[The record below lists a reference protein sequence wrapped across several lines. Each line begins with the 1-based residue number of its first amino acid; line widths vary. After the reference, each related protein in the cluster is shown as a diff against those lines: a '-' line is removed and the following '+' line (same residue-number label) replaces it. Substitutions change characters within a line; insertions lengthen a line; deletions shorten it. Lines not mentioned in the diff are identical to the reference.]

1 MQTGSPTRHIG
12 ISAANSLATSVY
24 RCEYAARE
32 LLRSCVFDARM
43 HLNLPDLAAMDEM
56 IAHFDRFQLD
66 VRSAELR
73 DLEGKTTQLAEQSF
87 RILMALL
94 ERPGEV
100 VGREELCQR
109 LWPNGTI
116 VEFEHSISVAVN
128 RLRQALG
135 DAADSPKFIE
145 TLARRG
151 YRLKT
156 PVQWVQSQHSISSPQ
171 IAASNLIGKRIAH
184 YRILE
189 ILGGGGMG
197 LVYKGE
203 DIKLGRRVA
212 LKFLPEELAG
222 DERALRRFE
231 IEARAASALN
241 NPNICTIYAV
251 EEHDG
256 QPFIAMEFLE
266 GRSLRDIIAEACSAR
281 VPLPLDRVLETGMQI
296 VDGLEAAHARGILHR
311 DIKPSNIIVTT
322 RGGAKILDFGLA
334 KLQGADYAEPL
345 LAVRAETKSTQ
356 VENLALTRT
365 GAAMGTAGYMSPE
378 QIRGVKLDVRT
389 DLFSFGL
396 VLYEMATG
404 QRAFKGDT
412 GPELQEAILKQ
423 VPISARE
430 VNPLI
435 PARLEKIISKALEKD
450 REVRYQG
457 AAELR
462 GDLEILKLGIAGRQS
477 RIPRLAVAAIVLVL
491 LAAVLGWINEWKHR
505 KLTAGVPAIRSLAV
519 LPLENLSGDP
529 EQKYFAEG
537 MTEELIARLTKL
549 STVRVI
555 SRASM
560 MRYDDTRK
568 SLPQIARELGIDGM
582 VEGSVMRFGDRV
594 RINIQLIYAPRDQH
608 LWAATYERNLK
619 DTQELQADATRDI
632 AGEIKLELSRQQQT
646 SISNARAVDPEAH
659 ELYLKGRY
667 FWNKRDQPG
676 FTKAIEYFQQAVA
689 KDPNYAEAYAGLAD
703 SNIFMLGYADGPRS
717 TALRAAKAAAEKALQ
732 LDETLA
738 EAHTSLA
745 LIATHLGRD
754 WEGSRKHFER
764 AIELN
769 PNYATAHHWYAD
781 IYLAPMGRVDEAVAE
796 LHKAQELDPL
806 SSIISTDIGKEL
818 IYARRYDEAITQL
831 KKTLEMDSN
840 FGLAHYWLWLAYTES
855 GRYSD
860 AFAELE
866 TTRSDPQPLFH
877 LWGRAYLEAKSG
889 NKGEARRLLVQLVQ
903 ERQQQLIDPA
913 TFAFIYAAL
922 GERDQGFA
930 WLEKAYTSPHSDL
943 SSLKIGP
950 MWDPIRSDPRFGALV
965 RRVGLQQ

>member
-1 MQTGSPTRHIG
+1 
-12 ISAANSLATSVY
+12 
-24 RCEYAARE
+24 
-32 LLRSCVFDARM
+32 
-43 HLNLPDLAAMDEM
+43 M
-56 IAHFDRFQLD
+56 IAHFDGFQLD

-87 RILMALL
+87 RILVALL
-94 ERPGEV
+94 EHPGEV

-135 DAADSPKFIE
+135 DAADSPRIIE
-145 TLARRG
+145 TLVRRG

-156 PVQWVQSQHSISSPQ
+156 PVQWVQSRQSRSSPVT
-171 IAASNLIGKRIAH
+171 AANNLIGKRVAH

-222 DERALRRFE
+222 DDRALRRFE

-241 NPNICTIYAV
+241 SPNICTIYAV

-266 GRSLRDIIAEACSAR
+266 GRNLRDIIAEACSAR
-281 VPLPLDRVLETGMQI
+281 VPLPLDNVLETGMQI

-334 KLQGADYAEPL
+334 KLQGADQVEPL
-345 LAVRAETKSTQ
+345 PAAPAETKSHRD
-356 VENLALTRT
+356 ESLALTLT

-378 QIRGVKLDVRT
+378 QIRGVKLDART

-412 GPELQEAILKQ
+412 GPVLQEAILKQ
-423 VPISARE
+423 APIPPSE
-430 VNPLI
+430 VNPAV
-435 PARLEKIISKALEKD
+435 PVKLEKIISKALEKD
-450 REVRYQG
+450 REARYQS

-462 GDLEILKLGIAGRQS
+462 GDLEKLKLESEGRQS
-477 RIPRLAVAAIVLVL
+477 HTSRWVVAAVLLVL
-491 LAAVLGWINEWKHR
+491 LAAVLGWVNEWKHR
-505 KLTAGVPAIRSLAV
+505 KLAAGVPSIRSLAV

-549 STVRVI
+549 STLRVI
-555 SRASM
+555 SRASI

-568 SLPQIARELGIDGM
+568 SLPQIARELGVDGM
-582 VEGSVMRFGDRV
+582 VEGSVMRLGDRV
-594 RINIQLIYAPRDQH
+594 RIHIQLVYAPRDQH

-619 DTQELQADATRDI
+619 DVQELQADATRDI
-632 AGEIKLELSRQQQT
+632 AGEIHLALSRQQQNRLA
-646 SISNARAVDPEAH
+646 NARAIDPEAH

-667 FWNKRDQPG
+667 FWNKRDPAG
-676 FTKAIEYFQQAVA
+676 FNKAKEYFQQAVA

-703 SNIFMLGYADGPRS
+703 SYIFMVDAADEPHPI
-717 TALRAAKAAAEKALQ
+717 AVPAAKVAAEKALQ
-732 LDETLA
+732 IDDALA
-738 EAHTSLA
+738 EAHTSLG
-745 LIATHLGRD
+745 LISTHLDWD
-754 WEGSRKHFER
+754 WEGSKKHFER

-769 PNYATAHHWYAD
+769 PNYATAHHWYGD
-781 IYLAPMGRVDEAVAE
+781 IYLAPMGRFDEALAE
-796 LHKAQELDPL
+796 IRKAQELDPL
-806 SSIISTDIGKEL
+806 SSIISTDLGKEL
-818 IYARRYDEAITQL
+818 IYARRYDEGIAQL
-831 KKTLEMDSN
+831 KKTLEMDPD
-840 FGLAHYWLWLAYTES
+840 FALAHYWLWYAYTES
-855 GRYSD
+855 GKYSK
-860 AFAELE
+860 ALAEVEKLQ
-866 TTRSDPQPLFH
+866 SDPQPLFH
-877 LWGRAYLEAKSG
+877 LYAVAYVKAKSG
-889 NKGEARRLLVQLVQ
+889 NKKEANLLLSQLLQ
-903 ERQQQLIDPA
+903 HPERQYVDPA
-913 TFAFIYAAL
+913 TVAYVYFAL
-922 GERDQGFA
+922 GETDQGFA
-930 WLEKAYTSPHSDL
+930 WLEKGY
-943 SSLKIGP
+943 SSTKSGLTTLKVGP
-950 MWDPIRSDPRFGALV
+950 MWDPVRADPRFVALA
-965 RRVGLQQ
+965 RRVGL